1 MGKTTIA
8 AAMTATTMVLSA
20 SDPASAEPRASD
32 LNILARVLSGEGLT
46 PEQALYAQIDR
57 LGTVKRELDKY
68 KNDGLTE
75 GQDKAYEQLFNEG
88 LRLSEQVAGQTGHDV
103 QVVRGAFVRSYGS
116 VKSAYG
122 GFDAWT
128 YAGDAGSAAPEY
140 VRVCEAIG
148 SGYFYIPGTE
158 TCLRITGNVRPG
170 VSWIENTHQLGG
182 GTVVTNGGG
191 DGNEN
196 FAARF
201 GDWIRRDG
209 VSLDFRTSGDYGG
222 ASLGKFPIVG
232 IYGGYEGA
240 WGDADYA
247 GDARVGYDG
256 VTGVGYTY
264 FEPAPST
271 GAIAGSAGF
280 GIETQGH
287 LDNSWNRANFGLKI
301 ALPVGGDGDT
311 GPRVRGRL
319 GVFYEDLKTSASG
332 DTQLTYNGSPYAGYS
347 QQWDLDAKD
356 RYYGIRTGVHI
367 GFKPQLDGKL
377 KTSIGGDLYLGY
389 HSGEGSYYQY
399 SQAGGAP
406 ITQIVD
412 YSKNGFSIGGALTA
426 SATYEFAPGWRLG
439 GEAEFSCLPGVTS
452 FLAPQNPNE
461 QADAGFFS
469 ERATRL
475 FLRGRISRSF

>member
-1 MGKTTIA
+1 MMLAGTQE
-8 AAMTATTMVLSA
+8 VSA
-20 SDPASAEPRASD
+20 QSVPSDVE
-32 LNILARVLSGEGLT
+32 ILARVLSGDGVGPGQWE
-46 PEQALYAQIDR
+46 ALRLREIKSELDRHQR
-57 LGTVKRELDKY
+57 LGI
-68 KNDGLTE
+68 E
-75 GQDKAYEQLFNEG
+75 GQDVDNYEELFREG
-88 LRLSEQVAGQTGHDV
+88 LRLTGELAQTSGQDVDVAK
-103 QVVRGAFVRSYGS
+103 GAFARSYGS
-116 VKSAYG
+116 VLSAHTS
-122 GFDAWT
+122 DIAWRYSGVEGEVSPT
-128 YAGDAGSAAPEY
+128 DY
-140 VRVCEAIG
+140 VRICDAFG
-148 SGYFYIPGTE
+148 SNYYYIPGTE
-158 TCLRITGNVRPG
+158 TCLRINGNVRAG

-182 GTVVTNGGG
+182 GTVVTDGGG

-201 GDWIRRDG
+201 GDWIQRGG

-222 ASLGKFPIVG
+222 ASIGKFPVVG
-232 IYGGYEGA
+232 LYGGYEGA

-247 GDARVGYDG
+247 GDAMVGYDG

-264 FEPAPST
+264 FEPAPAT
-271 GAIAGSAGF
+271 GAIANSAGF

-301 ALPVGGDGDT
+301 ALPIGDGDT

-347 QQWDLDAKD
+347 QQWDMDAKD

-367 GFKPQLDGKL
+367 GFKPQFDGKL

-389 HSGEGSYYQY
+389 HSGEGSYQQY

-406 ITQIVD
+406 IVQTIDV
-412 YSKNGFSIGGALTA
+412 SKNGFTVGGALTA

-439 GEAEFSCLPGVTS
+439 GEVEASCLPGVTS
-452 FLAPQNPNE
+452 LFVPQNPNE
-461 QADAGFFS
+461 QADADFS
-469 ERATRL
+469 WKRATRL
-475 FLRGRISRSF
+475 FIRARLSRSF